1 MIPLQ
6 FLALAAGTAFILI
19 LHAVRRRLSWDQ
31 YFVFA
36 DFLVEERHV
45 TARGFVYM
53 ALPPLIVGFGMAFI
67 PAIHPFTIAAAG
79 FLAAF
84 LGVWPVFQSPDLLLD
99 EYLLPYWGKLKFLY
113 VLFVAFST
121 TLAYA
126 GFLLHRTVLPLA
138 TVIAGTSAWHQF
150 LDSFAANAMYDLVK
164 WAIVILLGGFYLN
177 GQRKKIGE
185 EVEKKKE
192 EEWKRKLGP

>member
-6 FLALAAGTAFILI
+6 FLALAVGSALI
-19 LHAVRRRLSWDQ
+19 LLLHAIRRRLSWDN

-45 TARGFVYM
+45 TTRGFVYM
-53 ALPPLIVGFGMAFI
+53 ALPPFVVGF
-67 PAIHPFTIAAAG
+67 AIALFPSVDPLTAAGAG

-84 LGVWPVFQSPDLLLD
+84 LGVWPVFQFPDYLLD
-99 EYLLPYWGKLKFLY
+99 EYLLPYWGKLRFLY

-126 GFLLHRTVLPLA
+126 GFLLSRTAVPLL
-138 TVIAGTSAWHQF
+138 TDIGGTNAWHQF
-150 LDSFAANAMYDLVK
+150 LDSLAANAIYDFVK
-164 WAIVILLGGFYLN
+164 WATIILVSGFYISR
-177 GQRKKIGE
+177 QRKRIGA
-185 EVEKKKE
+185 EVERKKDE
-192 EEWKRKLGP
+192 ERKAELGP